1 VKPALIRNALNKPK
15 GELEVK
21 TRLLGGIVA
30 LVLAIVG
37 TLLLVSYVQGSEAR
51 AQEDLKPVEV
61 LVLQEQVP
69 QGSDLEK
76 IRSAVKLTSLPS
88 ASVPNG
94 SLKSLEGLSGKVAAV
109 ELLPGEPLLGAR
121 LTDPNSLSA
130 PGSVPV
136 PNGMQ
141 EISVQ
146 LEAQRVVGGRI
157 AAGDTVGIVVMFDK
171 GAVKESPDLETGQ
184 QVFHKVLV
192 TSVQRSLPKASSNAA
207 TGDTDPTEQANTELP
222 TGQLI
227 VTFARNDAD
236 SAKIAFGA
244 HFGSLWLTKEPST
257 ATEGAP
263 LVVKKPELYR

>member
-1 VKPALIRNALNKPK
+1 
-15 GELEVK
+15 VK

-37 TLLLVSYVQGSEAR
+37 TLLLVSYVQASEAR
-51 AQEDLKPVEV
+51 AQQDLQPVEI
-61 LVLQEQVP
+61 LVLQEQLP
-69 QGSDLEK
+69 KGADLEAIK
-76 IRSAVKLTSLPS
+76 SAVKLTSLPS

-94 SLKSLEGLSGKVAAV
+94 ALKSLDGMNGKVAAV

-121 LTDPNSLSA
+121 LADPESLSA

-146 LEAQRVVGGRI
+146 LEAQRVVGGRV
-157 AAGDTVGIVVMFDK
+157 AAGDTVGIVVLFDK
-171 GAVKESPDLETGQ
+171 GALKDAPDVESAQ

-192 TSVQRSLPKASSNAA
+192 TSVQRSLAKASGTAS
-207 TGDTDPTEQANTELP
+207 TGSDPAEQANTELP

-227 VTFARNDAD
+227 VTFARDDAD
-236 SAKIAFGA
+236 AAKIAFGA
-244 HFGSLWLTKEPST
+244 HFGNLWLTKEPST

-263 LVVKKPELYR
+263 VVVKKPELYR

>member
-1 VKPALIRNALNKPK
+1 M
-15 GELEVK
+15 K

-37 TLLLVSYVQGSEAR
+37 TLLLVSYVQASEAR
-51 AQEDLKPVEV
+51 AQQDLQPVEV
-61 LVLQEQVP
+61 LVLQEQIP
-69 QGSDLEK
+69 KGSDLEK
-76 IRSAVKLTSLPS
+76 IKSAVKLTSLPS
-88 ASVPNG
+88 ASIPNG
-94 SLKSLEGLSGKVAAV
+94 ALKSLDGLNGKVAAV

-121 LTDPNSLSA
+121 LADPDSLSG

-146 LEAQRVVGGRI
+146 LEAQRVVGGRV
-157 AAGDTVGIVVMFDK
+157 AAGDTVGIVMLFDK
-171 GAVKESPDLETGQ
+171 GALKDAPDIETGQ

-192 TSVQRSLPKASSNAA
+192 TSVQRSLAKASTGSDAA
-207 TGDTDPTEQANTELP
+207 EQVNTELP

-227 VTFARNDAD
+227 VTFARDDAD
-236 SAKIAFGA
+236 AAKIAFGA

>member
-1 VKPALIRNALNKPK
+1 
-15 GELEVK
+15 VK

-30 LVLAIVG
+30 FVLAIVG
-37 TLLLVSYVQGSEAR
+37 TLLLVSYVQASEAR
-51 AQEDLKPVEV
+51 AQQDLQPVEV
-61 LVLQEQVP
+61 LVVQEQIP
-69 QGSDLEK
+69 KGSDLEK
-76 IRSAVKLTSLPS
+76 IKSAVKSTSLPS

-94 SLKSLEGLSGKVAAV
+94 ALKSLDGLSGKVAAAD
-109 ELLPGEPLLGAR
+109 LLPGEPLLGAR
-121 LTDPNSLSA
+121 LADPDTLSA

-136 PNGMQ
+136 PDGMQ

-146 LEAQRVVGGRI
+146 LEAQQVVGGRI
-157 AAGDTVGIVVMFDK
+157 AAGDTVGIVVLFDK
-171 GAVKESPDLETGQ
+171 GALKDSPDVESGQ

-192 TSVQRSLPKASSNAA
+192 TSVQRSTAKASTGGDPAA
-207 TGDTDPTEQANTELP
+207 QANTELP

-236 SAKIAFGA
+236 STRIAFGA

-257 ATEGAP
+257 AAEGSP

>member
-1 VKPALIRNALNKPK
+1 
-15 GELEVK
+15 VK

-30 LVLAIVG
+30 FVLAIAG
-37 TLLLVSYVQGSEAR
+37 TLLLVSYVEASEAR
-51 AQEDLKPVEV
+51 AQQDLQPVEV
-61 LVLQEQVP
+61 LVVQEQIP
-69 QGSDLEK
+69 KGSDLETV
-76 IRSAVKLTSLPS
+76 RTAVKLTSLPA

-94 SLKSLEGLSGKVAAV
+94 ALKSLEGLNGKVAGV

-121 LTDPNSLSA
+121 LADPGTLSA

-136 PNGMQ
+136 PDGMQ

-157 AAGDTVGIVVMFDK
+157 AAGDTVGIVVLFDK
-171 GAVKESPDLETGQ
+171 GAVKDSPDIESGQ
-184 QVFHKVLV
+184 QIFHKVLV
-192 TSVQRSLPKASSNAA
+192 TSVQRSMAKAS
-207 TGDTDPTEQANTELP
+207 TGSDPAEQANTELP
-222 TGQLI
+222 SGQLL

-244 HFGSLWLTKEPST
+244 HFGNLWLTKEPTT

>member
-1 VKPALIRNALNKPK
+1 M
-15 GELEVK
+15 K

-69 QGSDLEK
+69 PGSDLEK
-76 IRSAVKLTSLPS
+76 IKAAVKLTSLPS

-94 SLKSLEGLSGKVAAV
+94 ALKSLEGLNGKVASV
-109 ELLPGEPLLGAR
+109 ELLPGEPLLGVR
-121 LTDPNSLSA
+121 LVDPQSLSA

-136 PNGMQ
+136 PEGMQ

-146 LEAQRVVGGRI
+146 LEAERVVGGRI
-157 AAGDTVGIVVMFDK
+157 AAGDTVGIVVLFDK
-171 GAVKESPDLETGQ
+171 GAVKDTPDMESGQ

-192 TSVQRSLPKASSNAA
+192 TSVQRSLPKESAKASTETDAA
-207 TGDTDPTEQANTELP
+207 EQANTQLP
-222 TGQLI
+222 TGQI
-227 VTFARNDAD
+227 MVTFARNDAD

-257 ATEGAP
+257 ATEGVP
-263 LVVKKPELYR
+263 VIVKKPELYR

>member
-1 VKPALIRNALNKPK
+1 
-15 GELEVK
+15 VK

-76 IRSAVKLTSLPS
+76 IKSAVKLTSLPS

-94 SLKSLEGLSGKVAAV
+94 ALKSLDGLNGKVAAV
-109 ELLPGEPLLGAR
+109 ELLPGEPLLGVR
-121 LTDPNSLSA
+121 LADPESLSA

-136 PNGMQ
+136 PEGMQ

-157 AAGDTVGIVVMFDK
+157 AAGDTVGIVVLFDK
-171 GAVKESPDLETGQ
+171 GAVKDAPDVESGQ

-192 TSVQRSLPKASSNAA
+192 TSVQRSLPKASKASSQ
-207 TGDTDPTEQANTELP
+207 TDPEEQANTELP
-222 TGQLI
+222 TGQMI

-263 LVVKKPELYR
+263 VVVKKPELYR

>member
-1 VKPALIRNALNKPK
+1 M
-15 GELEVK
+15 K

-30 LVLAIVG
+30 LVLALVG

-61 LVLQEQVP
+61 LVIQEQIP
-69 QGSDLEK
+69 QGSDLEEIK
-76 IRSAVKLTSLPS
+76 AAVKLTSLPS

-94 SLKSLEGLSGKVAAV
+94 ALKSLEGLNGKVAAV
-109 ELLPGEPLLGAR
+109 ELLPGEPLLGVR
-121 LTDPNSLSA
+121 LADPSSLSA

-136 PNGMQ
+136 PEGMQ
-141 EISVQ
+141 EVSVQ
-146 LEAQRVVGGRI
+146 LEAERAVGGRI
-157 AAGDTVGIVVMFDK
+157 AAGDTVGIVVLFDK
-171 GAVKESPDLETGQ
+171 GALKDSPELESGQ

-192 TSVQRSLPKASSNAA
+192 TSVQRPLSEAPAEPKATDAAEQSNTA
-207 TGDTDPTEQANTELP
+207 LP
-222 TGQLI
+222 TGQMI

-244 HFGSLWLTKEPST
+244 HFGTLWLTKEPST

-263 LVVKKPELYR
+263 VVVKKPELYR